1 MNQFKQAKQKLIAQ
15 GKEVEHI
22 TDLKTAGVKNT
33 NSSPKEETEKIE
45 AVIESVQKTDNEKI
59 TPEVVSVPTPKNENL
74 AESLLSPD
82 EYEPE
87 TLIVEEIPVATE
99 TPIPA
104 IVEEK
109 VPETV
114 PTPITVSS
122 APIPKEEAPIQHISV
137 PLPEPVYVAPVYQ
150 SQIAQPTVS
159 QPIVH
164 QKTQTAKKTIPNI
177 FAPKEEPKS
186 MRKSL
191 VLKPTSVKKA
201 ESYCSKNGGSFN
213 ELIQTLLDNFI
224 NEYGL

>member
-33 NSSPKEETEKIE
+33 NSSQKEETEKAK
-45 AVIESVQKTDNEKI
+45 AVTESVQKANDEKI
-59 TPEVVSVPTPKNENL
+59 TPEVVSVPTPKIENL
-74 AESLLSPD
+74 AESTPSSVA
-82 EYEPE
+82 YELEP
-87 TLIVEEIPVATE
+87 LIVEEIPVAAE
-99 TPIPA
+99 APIPA

-114 PTPITVSS
+114 PTPIAVSS
-122 APIPKEEAPIQHISV
+122 APTLTEEAPVQNVTV
-137 PLPEPVYVAPVYQ
+137 PSPEPVYVAPVYQ
-150 SQIAQPTVS
+150 PQVTQPSVS
-159 QPIVH
+159 QPVVH
-164 QKTQTAKKTIPNI
+164 QKAQPAKKAIPNI